1 MTDGTCVLFN
11 SYRLL
16 NKLRCNASAILGDQM
31 GLGKT
36 VQTVVFASAAH
47 ALGLV
52 EHTVL
57 VVVPLSTVPNW
68 MNELRKW
75 CPGMNFAAYVGN
87 ASARETCR
95 MYDFPA
101 TTAGGVL
108 DVMVTSYEVAMADSR
123 ELQKIAWGAVIVDEG
138 HRLKNF
144 QSRLSKTLSTLDTR
158 FRCLLT
164 GTPLQNNLEELFAL
178 LHFLDPGKFKDPAG
192 LADAF
197 TAGAE
202 ALIAGKGDKNNNGD
216 DGQTTKDDESGAH
229 MDAQLKSL
237 HGLLGAHM
245 LRRLKK
251 DVLEGLPKMRKVE
264 VACQLSPIQREV
276 YADVLARNHKAF
288 NQGAHAREKT
298 SLLNVLKE
306 LQKVCNHP
314 FLFLSAEKDTFRAA
328 RKSGLAKKVALEAE
342 ADRKSRSAELV
353 IAGSPA
359 PPDNPLESALLRSSS
374 GKMQLLAKLLP
385 RLRERGHRIL
395 LFCQM
400 TRMLDL
406 LEDWLRASGVG
417 FVTGDSANIPSADQ
431 SNGASKKKSQ
441 TAHTPVYGRIDGSMP
456 SADRQRAI
464 VDFNTPG
471 TDTFLL
477 LVSTRAGGLGLNLA
491 TADTIVLYDPDFNP
505 FVDLQAQSRAH
516 RMGQTREVAVYQ
528 LVTAGTVEERIVSMA
543 KSKLAI
549 ERLVVKDEK
558 DTDTA
563 KETAVSKKAAEARR
577 GAELAQVLMHG
588 ARGIMTDT
596 EDTHGAHDAE
606 DADRRRV
613 MAAAEPTDA
622 EIARLL
628 DRAALPAEVD
638 GEDEDGAAYLG
649 EIGVEGAEG
658 DAEGGA
664 EGGADEEA
672 KGVALVDLLASR
684 AARLGANDSEDT
696 LGQRERRE
704 VLPNPHT
711 HGSNPNPKP
720 LTLNHCNVCDG
731 DDDPEGMLRC
741 RGCTACAH
749 ALCLGLGEVP
759 AEREWFCGDG
769 ECAEVGEPLET
780 RKTSSQ
786 QPAAAAALDDADVHM
801 SDGEDVHPGGKEDDD
816 GDEDYTHAEEPEE
829 EEEDD
834 DDDDFHIASLPV
846 GGSKRRKTAAPT
858 KAVDHPPTADAIAS
872 VLPGGCGWSACGS
885 GAHRPGAAARDRQKP
900 SPLPPH
906 GYVGGWRRREAD
918 VPRVARRA
926 TSSADA
932 RSPESQG

>member
-1 MTDGTCVLFN
+1 MFN
-11 SYRLL
+11 SCRLL

-75 CPGMNFAAYVGN
+75 CPGMNFSAYVGN

-342 ADRKSRSAELV
+342 ADRKSRVAEPI
-353 IAGSPA
+353 IAG
-359 PPDNPLESALLRSSS
+359 
-374 GKMQLLAKLLP
+374 
-385 RLRERGHRIL
+385 
-395 LFCQM
+395 
-400 TRMLDL
+400 
-406 LEDWLRASGVG
+406 
-417 FVTGDSANIPSADQ
+417 
-431 SNGASKKKSQ
+431 
-441 TAHTPVYGRIDGSMP
+441 
-456 SADRQRAI
+456 
-464 VDFNTPG
+464 
-471 TDTFLL
+471 
-477 LVSTRAGGLGLNLA
+477 
-491 TADTIVLYDPDFNP
+491 
-505 FVDLQAQSRAH
+505 
-516 RMGQTREVAVYQ
+516 
-528 LVTAGTVEERIVSMA
+528 
-543 KSKLAI
+543 
-549 ERLVVKDEK
+549 
-558 DTDTA
+558 
-563 KETAVSKKAAEARR
+563 
-577 GAELAQVLMHG
+577 
-588 ARGIMTDT
+588 
-596 EDTHGAHDAE
+596 
-606 DADRRRV
+606 
-613 MAAAEPTDA
+613 
-622 EIARLL
+622 
-628 DRAALPAEVD
+628 
-638 GEDEDGAAYLG
+638 
-649 EIGVEGAEG
+649 
-658 DAEGGA
+658 
-664 EGGADEEA
+664 
-672 KGVALVDLLASR
+672 
-684 AARLGANDSEDT
+684 
-696 LGQRERRE
+696 
-704 VLPNPHT
+704 
-711 HGSNPNPKP
+711 
-720 LTLNHCNVCDG
+720 
-731 DDDPEGMLRC
+731 
-741 RGCTACAH
+741 
-749 ALCLGLGEVP
+749 
-759 AEREWFCGDG
+759 
-769 ECAEVGEPLET
+769 
-780 RKTSSQ
+780 
-786 QPAAAAALDDADVHM
+786 
-801 SDGEDVHPGGKEDDD
+801 
-816 GDEDYTHAEEPEE
+816 
-829 EEEDD
+829 
-834 DDDDFHIASLPV
+834 
-846 GGSKRRKTAAPT
+846 
-858 KAVDHPPTADAIAS
+858 
-872 VLPGGCGWSACGS
+872 
-885 GAHRPGAAARDRQKP
+885 
-900 SPLPPH
+900 
-906 GYVGGWRRREAD
+906 
-918 VPRVARRA
+918 
-926 TSSADA
+926 
-932 RSPESQG
+932 

>member
-1 MTDGTCVLFN
+1 MCFVT
-11 SYRLL
+11 YRLL

-342 ADRKSRSAELV
+342 ADRKSRVAEL
-353 IAGSPA
+353 IEAGSPA
-359 PPDNPLESALLRSSS
+359 PPSPA
-374 GKMQLLAKLLP
+374 G
-385 RLRERGHRIL
+385 
-395 LFCQM
+395 
-400 TRMLDL
+400 DL
-406 LEDWLRASGVG
+406 
-417 FVTGDSANIPSADQ
+417 
-431 SNGASKKKSQ
+431 
-441 TAHTPVYGRIDGSMP
+441 
-456 SADRQRAI
+456 
-464 VDFNTPG
+464 
-471 TDTFLL
+471 
-477 LVSTRAGGLGLNLA
+477 
-491 TADTIVLYDPDFNP
+491 
-505 FVDLQAQSRAH
+505 
-516 RMGQTREVAVYQ
+516 
-528 LVTAGTVEERIVSMA
+528 
-543 KSKLAI
+543 
-549 ERLVVKDEK
+549 
-558 DTDTA
+558 
-563 KETAVSKKAAEARR
+563 
-577 GAELAQVLMHG
+577 
-588 ARGIMTDT
+588 
-596 EDTHGAHDAE
+596 
-606 DADRRRV
+606 
-613 MAAAEPTDA
+613 
-622 EIARLL
+622 
-628 DRAALPAEVD
+628 
-638 GEDEDGAAYLG
+638 
-649 EIGVEGAEG
+649 
-658 DAEGGA
+658 
-664 EGGADEEA
+664 
-672 KGVALVDLLASR
+672 
-684 AARLGANDSEDT
+684 
-696 LGQRERRE
+696 
-704 VLPNPHT
+704 
-711 HGSNPNPKP
+711 
-720 LTLNHCNVCDG
+720 
-731 DDDPEGMLRC
+731 
-741 RGCTACAH
+741 
-749 ALCLGLGEVP
+749 
-759 AEREWFCGDG
+759 
-769 ECAEVGEPLET
+769 
-780 RKTSSQ
+780 
-786 QPAAAAALDDADVHM
+786 
-801 SDGEDVHPGGKEDDD
+801 
-816 GDEDYTHAEEPEE
+816 
-829 EEEDD
+829 
-834 DDDDFHIASLPV
+834 
-846 GGSKRRKTAAPT
+846 
-858 KAVDHPPTADAIAS
+858 HPP
-872 VLPGGCGWSACGS
+872 
-885 GAHRPGAAARDRQKP
+885 HRA
-900 SPLPPH
+900 
-906 GYVGGWRRREAD
+906 
-918 VPRVARRA
+918 PRVCPPC
-926 TSSADA
+926 
-932 RSPESQG
+932 RS